1 MENTDCTVIVFNV
14 LLVLQ
19 TSPEMLS
26 YLTFISV
33 ALLQIVSSGKQ
44 PKLGEQLEPK
54 YGLLRALISSSKV
67 SPIWS
72 KLKLASAITT
82 KLQKDIKGLF
92 TWRWGTPGK

>member
-82 KLQKDIKGLF
+82 KFQKTL
-92 TWRWGTPGK
+92 RACLH